1 MTASSIVRALSAII
15 LVAAFSACDDPTDP
29 VANEQELIT
38 DVTITL
44 TPVGGGAAIVSTSA
58 DPDGAGPNP
67 PNAQTAAIALE
78 PGVTYDGEIEFLD
91 RQNPSAVEDIT
102 AEVAEE
108 ADEHRVFYTVNG
120 LTGVTVPDA
129 SMDTDSNGAP
139 VGLIFQVVVDAGAAS
154 GSGSIRVVLSHYDDA
169 PKGNGSVPS
178 DETDVDVTF
187 TASVN

>member
-44 TPVGGGAAIVSTSA
+44 TPVGGGAAIVSTIA

>member
-44 TPVGGGAAIVSTSA
+44 TPVGGGAAIVSTIA

-78 PGVTYDGEIEFLD
+78 PLAVRLVDPPRARLIERD
-91 RQNPSAVEDIT
+91 Q
-102 AEVAEE
+102 VAP
-108 ADEHRVFYTVNG
+108 AR
-120 LTGVTVPDA
+120 
-129 SMDTDSNGAP
+129 
-139 VGLIFQVVVDAGAAS
+139 
-154 GSGSIRVVLSHYDDA
+154 
-169 PKGNGSVPS
+169 SVPELGLLDLEQARVADGRLVQTS
-178 DETDVDVTF
+178 PKRP
-187 TASVN
+187 NP